1 MNVRFTCNLFIFLA
15 MLCVFALSAV
25 ASEEDKDEI
34 LGKRSTDSKKK
45 KGSSFSNAGDDEIRM
60 LRRLLELPPARL
72 KMLRKTIERLENY
85 SEEERETMK
94 KKLAHFR
101 NRSPEERKVVIDRVL
116 KRHSLLKAHLDK
128 LSPAERASRMKRFQS
143 STPIEKRKFLDGLQK
158 ATENQTKP

>member
-1 MNVRFTCNLFIFLA
+1 MNIRFTCNLFVFLA
-15 MLCVFALSAV
+15 TPLIFGLSADG
-25 ASEEDKDEI
+25 SEEDQEEI

-45 KGSSFSNAGDDEIRM
+45 KGKSFSNVGEEEIRM

-72 KMLRKTIERLENY
+72 KLLRKTIERLEIY
-85 SEEERETMK
+85 SDEEREAMK

-101 NRSPEERKVVIDRVL
+101 NRSPEERKVVIDHVL
-116 KRHSLLKAHLDK
+116 KRHSLLKAHLEK

-158 ATENQTKP
+158 ATEDQSKP